1 MSAFL
6 RRRDTP
12 PHTHTPSLTRTTTPT
27 PHHHPPTAA
36 LQGGSGGPRTYVPPG
51 SISCEAKHALAY
63 GVGGR
68 DWYGADLSNRTL
80 FDLYARPW
88 RAAIQ
93 KAGLRGLMVAH
104 NEVNGLPLHGN
115 RFILTSVL
123 RNWFG
128 GANGSRMLIASDWG
142 NVGQIPSY
150 GVQPNLTHAGMM
162 AAWAGLDNEM
172 SPPPLGLA
180 TLVGSVSAGSI
191 NISHIDRAAG
201 NNLAEKFA
209 TGLFDGAWAINASA
223 AAAGLDTA
231 ADRALAYE
239 SASEGITLL
248 QNDNGALPLKGLGST
263 IKRVALL
270 GPLMQCQP
278 GERYPCLAE
287 QGVGGHYT
295 QYGARIATLGA
306 AIGNASAAL
315 GFTTLSAVG
324 GNIDDH
330 NVSGIPA
337 AVAAALA
344 ADVAIIAVG
353 DSIPIGKGSCS
364 EMSDADTIDLPGS
377 QLDLLSAVAATGK
390 PVVVVLFNC
399 RPATFGAGPFS
410 AFGPNNALLARLPA
424 VVVAWRAGEEG
435 GTAVWDVLT
444 GKVNPS
450 GRLTQ
455 NWPRTAAAVKS
466 PASPYLQYRG
476 APGNAYFTEPATP
489 LFYFGHGLAYS
500 TYVIKPTGVA
510 PNPATTTFAAD
521 DVFTVSGTVAT
532 GAGEPGGRVSILLY
546 FAPRSATKWTRFGA
560 QLFGFT
566 KVACAA
572 GGAATPW
579 AITARVRD
587 LEAFEPD
594 TGDFEVTSGTFEVL
608 VGTRVDKL
616 QSVATVN
623 VSGTYEWVWAFTA

>member
-1 MSAFL
+1 
-6 RRRDTP
+6 
-12 PHTHTPSLTRTTTPT
+12 
-27 PHHHPPTAA
+27 
-36 LQGGSGGPRTYVPPG
+36 
-51 SISCEAKHALAY
+51 
-63 GVGGR
+63 
-68 DWYGADLSNRTL
+68 
-80 FDLYARPW
+80 
-88 RAAIQ
+88 
-93 KAGLRGLMVAH
+93 MVAH

-115 RFILTSVL
+115 RFILTDVL

-128 GANGSRMLIASDWG
+128 GGAAGTGDRLLIASDWG
-142 NVGQIPSY
+142 NVNQIPSY
-150 GVQPNLTHAGMM
+150 GVQPNATFAGMM

-180 TLVGSVSAGSI
+180 TLTASAAAGLINVSY
-191 NISHIDRAAG
+191 IDRAAG

-209 TGLFDGAWAINASA
+209 TGLFDGAWVLNASA
-223 AAAGLDTA
+223 AAAGLDAA

-239 SASEGITLL
+239 SAAEGITLL
-248 QNDNGALPLKGLGST
+248 QNNNGALPLKGFGSA

-295 QYGARIATLGA
+295 QYGARVVTLGQ

-315 GFTTLSAVG
+315 GFTTEALVG

-330 NVSGIPA
+330 NVSGIAA
-337 AVAAALA
+337 AVAAAAA
-344 ADVAIIAVG
+344 ADVTIVAVG

-377 QLDLLSAVAATGK
+377 QLDLLSAVAATLK
-390 PVVVVLFNC
+390 PVVVVMFNC

-410 AFGPNNALLARLPA
+410 SFGPNNALLARLPA

-435 GTAVWDVLT
+435 GNAVWDVLT

-476 APGNAYFTEPATP
+476 APGNNYFTEPATP
-489 LFYFGHGLAYS
+489 LFYFGERSSAPPR
-500 TYVIKPTGVA
+500 KPNKT
-510 PNPATTTFAAD
+510 
-521 DVFTVSGTVAT
+521 
-532 GAGEPGGRVSILLY
+532 
-546 FAPRSATKWTRFGA
+546 
-560 QLFGFT
+560 
-566 KVACAA
+566 
-572 GGAATPW
+572 
-579 AITARVRD
+579 
-587 LEAFEPD
+587 
-594 TGDFEVTSGTFEVL
+594 
-608 VGTRVDKL
+608 
-616 QSVATVN
+616 
-623 VSGTYEWVWAFTA
+623 